1 MGYNSGFKGLM
12 NCILHQILFGLSKE
26 NEIGRAC
33 CMYGGE
39 DRYICRVLVGK
50 PWGKRLL
57 VRHRRRWEVNTKM
70 DLQEV
75 GWVRMDWTDLA
86 EDRDR

>member
-1 MGYNSGFKGLM
+1 MGYQKRMRLAGLAARM
-12 NCILHQILFGLSKE
+12 GE
-26 NEIGRAC
+26 RIG
-33 CMYGGE
+33 
-39 DRYICRVLVGK
+39 ICRVLVGK